1 MRDCIQFIKSNT
13 CCFFQYWHAW
23 EIRRMTEDGTDCSL
37 SVGLIDSL
45 VTTPMFN
52 QQLDGE
58 QSPDT
63 CQKPSG
69 PSLCSWQPSPP
80 CYFKSVSFSCERSRP
95 DSQSVSRPYWGC
107 FAAPLPLLMMSWQKK
122 TQTNCRFD
130 ELKNLCEEL
139 LSSLCTAKMSTLII
153 QLKCR

>member
-13 CCFFQYWHAW
+13 CCCFFQYWHAW

-80 CYFKSVSFSCERSRP
+80 CYFKSVSFSCELSARF
-95 DSQSVSRPYWGC
+95 SVGFQTILRLFCGSP
-107 FAAPLPLLMMSWQKK
+107 PPPHDVMTKK